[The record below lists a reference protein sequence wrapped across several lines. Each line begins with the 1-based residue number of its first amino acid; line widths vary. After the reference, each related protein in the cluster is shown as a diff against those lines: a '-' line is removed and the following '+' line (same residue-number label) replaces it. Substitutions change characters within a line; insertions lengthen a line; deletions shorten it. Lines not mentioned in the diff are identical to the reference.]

1 MCMHQFLFE
10 VGKNATETYAM
21 IKPALRNVALCRS
34 NKFKW
39 SNLLKDGWKS
49 SENYSRSRTP
59 LASGNNNVT
68 KICEQV
74 RNYCRFTFR
83 RPGEKQ
89 NFSLG

>member
-1 MCMHQFLFE
+1 M
-10 VGKNATETYAM
+10 KT
-21 IKPALRNVALCRS
+21 ALSRS

-39 SNLLKDGWKS
+39 SNFLKDGWKS
-49 SENYSRSRTP
+49 AENYSRSRTS

-74 RNYCRFTFR
+74 RNDRRFTFR
-83 RPGEKQ
+83 RPGGKQ